1 MPCITC
7 HSHVPKLNAFGE
19 QFLSN
24 GYRIPGRSKAPT
36 VPASVWASGLT
47 QNYPND
53 AERFKSIFNRV
64 ELISAGESDNG
75 RISYFAEWRVVSLE
89 FLSDMS
95 VRDRSGRFEDLFA
108 TFALGDDLKLQIG
121 QYRALSQ
128 IDVSRRL
135 NLAEP
140 IVFSTALPGES
151 HPDPRI
157 QSLRGFSLSGRSP
170 SLRVSAE
177 RQGWTYAAI
186 VPFPGEFSIPLLDE
200 AKTTASFEFEP
211 DPKGVLL
218 EAFFRDG
225 VNSIGIH
232 SFFGRNERKLV
243 GVAGQGRWKNLWFE
257 GGIARAEFAG
267 GSEWRYSIGF
277 DWIPSD
283 EIAAGMRVDQ
293 RQIAGQKAM
302 FLPYI
307 SWQRP
312 FGDQS
317 AKVVFE
323 GRLQNG
329 RTPRWLMEIG
339 WMF

>member
-1 MPCITC
+1 MPCISC
-7 HSHVPKLNAFGE
+7 HAHVPKLNAFGE
-19 QFLSN
+19 KFLSN
-24 GYRIPGRSKAPT
+24 GYQIPGRSEART
-36 VPASVWASGLT
+36 VPASVWASGLS
-47 QNYPND
+47 QNFPND
-53 AERFKSIFNRV
+53 ADRFKSIFNRV
-64 ELISAGESDNG
+64 ELISSGRSDDG
-75 RISYFAEWRVVSLE
+75 RMTYFAEWRVVSHE

-108 TFALGDDLKLQIG
+108 TISVGHGLQFQIG
-121 QYRALSQ
+121 QYRALEQ

-140 IVFSTALPGES
+140 IVFSTSLPGES

-170 SLRVSAE
+170 SIRVSA
-177 RQGWTYAAI
+177 RHTGWTYSAT
-186 VPFPGEFSIPLLDE
+186 VPFPGEFSLPLSDE
-200 AKTTASFEFEP
+200 ARTAASFEFEP

-232 SFFGRNERKLV
+232 SFLGRNDRQLV
-243 GVAGQGRWKNLWFE
+243 GVAGQRRWRDLWFE
-257 GGIARAEFAG
+257 GGIARAEFEG
-267 GSEWRYSIGF
+267 GKEWRYSIGF
-277 DWIPSD
+277 DWIPTD
-283 EIAAGMRVDQ
+283 QIAAGMRVDQ

-312 FGDQS
+312 FGDQT

-323 GRLQNG
+323 GRLQDG
-329 RTPRWLMEIG
+329 RTPRWLLEVG
-339 WMF
+339 WIF